1 MLYFLHFFKDDFIFL
16 NVFKYITFRSFGA
29 GLTSFLLCIFLG
41 KKLID
46 LLKAAQFQETIRK
59 DGPSSH
65 GAKAGTPTMGGIF
78 IVMAIIIS
86 SLLWTNFLVDKVM
99 LVLLFTASFAVLGF
113 FDDFIKIRKGKG
125 IRARV
130 KFLCQTF
137 IAATL
142 SLIHISE
149 PTRPY

>member
-1 MLYFLHFFKDDFIFL
+1 MLYFLHLLKDDFVFL

-29 GLTSFLLCIFLG
+29 GLTSFLLCILLG

-46 LLKAAQFQETIRK
+46 LLKTAQFHETIRK

-78 IVMAIIIS
+78 IVMAIVIS

-99 LVLLFTASFAVLGF
+99 LVLLFTVSFAVLGF
-113 FDDFIKIRKGKG
+113 LDDFMKVKRGKGNKGKG
-125 IRARV
+125 KV
-130 KFLCQTF
+130 
-137 IAATL
+137 
-142 SLIHISE
+142 SLPGTHRCDVRGYSLHE
-149 PTRPY
+149 